1 GRGGGSGVNALGR
14 RRGGEEGGG
23 PASAA
28 RGVGARPRD
37 GTGIKVAAQNC
48 HWEPQGAYTGE
59 VSVAMLRE
67 TGCVFV
73 IVGHAERRLLFGD
86 TNETVNRRARAV
98 LAAGLVPIVCV
109 GETPAAREAQAT
121 GAGRAPTV
129 DAPFAHVR

>member
-1 GRGGGSGVNALGR
+1 KTVGRP
-14 RRGGEEGGG
+14 RGGEVV
-23 PASAA
+23 AA
-28 RGVGARPRD
+28 PPFTALDVVARALD
-37 GTGIKVAAQNC
+37 GTGIKLAAQNC

-73 IVGHAERRLLFGD
+73 IVGHSERRQLFGD